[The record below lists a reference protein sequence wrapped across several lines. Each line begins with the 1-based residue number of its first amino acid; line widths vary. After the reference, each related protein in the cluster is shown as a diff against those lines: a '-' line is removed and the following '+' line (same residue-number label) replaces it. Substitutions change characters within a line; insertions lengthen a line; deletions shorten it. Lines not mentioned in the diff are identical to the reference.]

1 MDASDVLT
9 RAQETLKDAAGV
21 RWTEAELL
29 RYITDGQREVVVHKP
44 DATAAV
50 EVLDLVP
57 GTAQTVPATVNRLLS
72 VIRNMGTDG
81 DTPGAAISLVA
92 RGVMDTRRPGW
103 HSDRASRRVD
113 HYVFD
118 DRTPKSYFVYPP
130 APSPAPKVEAV
141 VSKLPGEVAAVGDT
155 LDLDDMYLNPLSEYV
170 LYRSFMKDA
179 DGVGNM
185 QRATAHYETFAG
197 LLGLKTSSG
206 LMFSTRSSSRDTR
219 TAAGT
224 SPAG

>member
-1 MDASDVLT
+1 MLASDVLT

-21 RWTEAELL
+21 RWTQAELL

-57 GTAQTVPATVNRLLS
+57 GTAQTTPATVNRLLS
-72 VIRNMGTDG
+72 VIRNMGVDG
-81 DTPGAAISLVA
+81 LTPGAAISLVA
-92 RGVMDTRRPGW
+92 RGVLDTRRPGW
-103 HSDRASRRVD
+103 HSDRASRRID

-130 APSPAPKVEAV
+130 APSPAPKVEAM
-141 VSKLPGEVAAVGDT
+141 VSKVPVAVTTTAQT
-155 LDLDDMYLNPLSEYV
+155 LTLDDMYLNALGEYV

-185 QRATAHYETFAG
+185 QRAMAHYETFAG
-197 LLGLKTSSG
+197 LLGMKTSAG

-219 TAAGT
+219 GAAGT

>member
-1 MDASDVLT
+1 MLASDVLA
-9 RAQETLKDAAGV
+9 RAQETLKDSAGV

-50 EVLDLVP
+50 EVLDLEP

-72 VIRNMGTDG
+72 VVRNMGMDG
-81 DTPGAAISLVA
+81 LTPGAAVSLIG
-92 RGVMDTRRPGW
+92 RGVLDSRRPSW
-103 HSDRASRRVD
+103 HSDRASRRID

-118 DRTPKSYFVYPP
+118 DRTPKNFFVYPP
-130 APSPAPKVEAV
+130 APTPAPKVEAM
-141 VSKLPGEVAAVGDT
+141 VSKLPGVVAAVDDT
-155 LDLDDMYLNPLSEYV
+155 LDLDDMYLTPLSEYV

-179 DGVGNM
+179 DGAGNM

-219 TAAGT
+219 GSAGT